1 MTAKTH
7 LVKLLL
13 QSNRLTLPSVDNRVI
28 SLQKRVREGGSK
40 PWAVNSVPISLSWYG
55 LPCLLISS
63 SKYSTVCS
71 HGTGRSRMHICLSP
85 SLAWNEAPLGYCLGW
100 WGHPSTT
107 VGRALCVP
115 RVVGVTQAEWQVSCP
130 FKMSLLLWEWRNK
143 NQGPSQGQSLGRVRI
158 SAN

>member
-7 LVKLLL
+7 LVKLPL

-40 PWAVNSVPISLSWYG
+40 PWAINSVPISLSWYG
-55 LPCLLISS
+55 LPCLLTNP

-71 HGTGRSRMHICLSP
+71 HGTGRSRMHMCLSH
-85 SLAWNEAPLGYCLGW
+85 SLAWNETPLGDCLGW
-100 WGHPSTT
+100 LGHPSTA
-107 VGRALCVP
+107 VGRPLCAP
-115 RVVGVTQAEWQVSCP
+115 GLVGVTQAEWQVSCP
-130 FKMSLLLWEWRNK
+130 FQMSVLPREWRNK
-143 NQGPSQGQSLGRVRI
+143 NQGLSQGQSLGRVRK

>member
-71 HGTGRSRMHICLSP
+71 HGTGRSRTHMCLSH
-85 SLAWNEAPLGYCLGW
+85 SSAWNETPLGDCPPKHYCRK
-100 WGHPSTT
+100 STLCPQS
-107 VGRALCVP
+107 GRCNSG
-115 RVVGVTQAEWQVSCP
+115 RVTGVMP
-130 FKMSLLLWEWRNK
+130 FQDVMLLWEWRNK

>member
-85 SLAWNEAPLGYCLGW
+85 SLAWNESPLGNCLGW

-115 RVVGVTQAEWQVSCP
+115 RVVGVTQAEWQVS
-130 FKMSLLLWEWRNK
+130 LR
-143 NQGPSQGQSLGRVRI
+143 QSGRCHALSKCHCCYGSGETKIRGRAKVK
-158 SAN
+158 A